1 MSTPKIHPECFQ
13 IETIDNVATLLQDA
27 ESGVAIDIRGT
38 KQKTVAVAE
47 DIKAGHKVALCPIP
61 EGTFIV
67 KYGFPMGSAT
77 RDIARGEWVHLH
89 NCRSL
94 HDEGS
99 SSLDLKSGARN
110 ETPYV

>member
-1 MSTPKIHPECFQ
+1 MSTPEIHPECFQ

-27 ESGVAIDIRGT
+27 QRGMTVDIRGAR
-38 KQKTVAVAE
+38 QKTIAVVG
-47 DIKAGHKVALCPIP
+47 DIQAGHKVALGCIP
-61 EGTFIV
+61 AGAFIV
-67 KYGFPMGSAT
+67 KYGFPMGIAT

-99 SSLDLKSGARN
+99 SSLDLESGARN